1 MTVAIVCTAM
11 LGLLLFALGLNV
23 SRSRGVDKAGAYPN
37 DPADPFFKS
46 MRAHANTAE
55 YAPMLAVLMLIAGE
69 RNPGTW
75 VLWTMGIAVASR
87 YLIVAGML
95 ASETLAKPHPLRFV
109 GATGTYLTGIA
120 LCVAV
125 LMSV

>member
-1 MTVAIVCTAM
+1 MTVAIVCSAM

-23 SRSRGVDKAGAYPN
+23 SRSRGIDKAGSYPN

-69 RNPGTW
+69 RNPGAW
-75 VLWTMGIAVASR
+75 VLWTMGLAVASR
-87 YLIVAGML
+87 YLIAAGILM
-95 ASETLAKPHPLRFV
+95 SETLARPQPLRFI
-109 GATGTYLTGIA
+109 GASGTYLTGIA

>member
-11 LGLLLFALGLNV
+11 LGVLLFALGLNV
-23 SRSRGVDKAGAYPN
+23 SRSRGADKAGAYPN
-37 DPADPFFKS
+37 DPADPFFKKV
-46 MRAHANTAE
+46 RAHANTSE

-75 VLWTMGIAVASR
+75 VLWVMGIAVASR
-87 YLIVAGML
+87 YLIAAGILM
-95 ASETLAKPHPLRFV
+95 SETLAKPHTLRFV
-109 GATGTYLTGIA
+109 GAVGTYLSGLA

-125 LMSV
+125 LLTI